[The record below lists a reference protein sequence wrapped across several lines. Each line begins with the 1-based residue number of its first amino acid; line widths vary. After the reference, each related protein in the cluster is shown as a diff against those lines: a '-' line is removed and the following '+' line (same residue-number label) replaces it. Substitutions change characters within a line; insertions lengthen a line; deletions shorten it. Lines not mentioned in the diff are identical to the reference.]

1 MPTHDEVHFDE
12 YPPQTQAKHRILQQ
26 YLPAYLMALKCRV
39 KGFHYIDAFAGR
51 GPALIDR
58 YFRTINGNTQVN
70 ATEIRTLPL
79 LPMRDIKIIGE
90 KIQKMPQLD
99 PLVIEEMILDYL
111 GINRKIKDYLQKIS
125 VCVDGDALDPPVGV
139 AVDRAGALLV
149 ADDVGNAVWRVTPA
163 AAN

>member
-1 MPTHDEVHFDE
+1 MRGLQISSRPDEKLCIVKAVYLKGRKEKDSCRYINGGQFFGKLGGIRKSFKLRI
-12 YPPQTQAKHRILQQ
+12 QTKSELSKTE
-26 YLPAYLMALKCRV
+26 AYGLAALLNS
-39 KGFHYIDAFAGR
+39 
-51 GPALIDR
+51 ALIDR

-125 VCVDGDALDPPVGV
+125 VCVDGDALDPPV
-139 AVDRAGALLV
+139 
-149 ADDVGNAVWRVTPA
+149 
-163 AAN
+163 